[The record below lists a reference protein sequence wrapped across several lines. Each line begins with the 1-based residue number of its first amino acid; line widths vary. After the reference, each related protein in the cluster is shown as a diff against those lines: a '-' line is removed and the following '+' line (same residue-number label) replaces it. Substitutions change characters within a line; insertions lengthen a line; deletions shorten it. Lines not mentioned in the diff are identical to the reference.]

1 MEPHGYITW
10 EKPERVYGCM
20 TRVGRASRVLPAN
33 LLDDSVA
40 WFRCASLL
48 GLHWRVSRERIRL
61 TKKTFEAKPQCK
73 TLNTNGG
80 LTNIKCTRMFVQ
92 IGRFG
97 FLHHPGMDEFP
108 SSTLCVTIPQ

>member
-48 GLHWRVSRERIRL
+48 GLHWRVSRESIRL
-61 TKKTFEAKPQCK
+61 TNKTFEAKP
-73 TLNTNGG
+73 
-80 LTNIKCTRMFVQ
+80 
-92 IGRFG
+92 
-97 FLHHPGMDEFP
+97 
-108 SSTLCVTIPQ
+108 